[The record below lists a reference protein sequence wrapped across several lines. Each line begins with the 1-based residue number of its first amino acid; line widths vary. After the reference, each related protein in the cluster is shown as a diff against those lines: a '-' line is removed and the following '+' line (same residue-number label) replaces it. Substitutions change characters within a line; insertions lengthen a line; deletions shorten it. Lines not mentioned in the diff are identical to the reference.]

1 MRLEGEKFHFGKKAQ
16 VILPAAAVGLLL
28 LSFIGYFLHPRQF
41 FYSYLT
47 AFVFWLTIGL
57 GALFLTTLHH
67 LTGSVWSVVL
77 RRVYEN
83 IMSVVPYF
91 LILLI
96 PVFFGIHELYH
107 WSHKEAVAANAI
119 LAKKAA
125 FLNPTFFILRSVL
138 YFGVWYLI
146 SRLLCGFSLKQ
157 DQNKASA
164 EAIKRVRATSAG
176 GVILFALTIT
186 FAAFDWIMSLDA
198 HWYSTIFG
206 VYLFSGSTLA
216 ALAFITL
223 LLIILRDKGI
233 LADKVTVEHYHDLGK
248 LLFTF
253 TVFWAYIAFSQY
265 FLIWYANIPEET
277 IWYQHRWIGGWK
289 AVSLLLVFGHFVV
302 PFFILM
308 IRSNKR
314 NFAVLAV
321 MCVWLLFIHWIDIY
335 WLVQPS
341 LHQHGASFSWMDL
354 TLFLGMGGI
363 FIYLFMKKSARYG
376 LLPLNDPQMERS
388 IRTRNY

>member
-1 MRLEGEKFHFGKKAQ
+1 M
-16 VILPAAAVGLLL
+16 LPAAAVGLLL

-57 GALFLTTLHH
+57 GALFLTMLHH

-354 TLFLGMGGI
+354 TLFLGMGGL
-363 FIYLFMKKSARYG
+363 FVYLFMKKSAQYG
-376 LLPLNDPQMERS
+376 LLPRNDPQMERS
-388 IRTRNY
+388 IRIKNY

>member
-1 MRLEGEKFHFGKKAQ
+1 MSMRLEGEKFHFGKKAQ
-16 VILPAAAVGLLL
+16 FILPAAAVGLLL
-28 LSFIGYFLHPRQF
+28 LSFVGFFLHPRQF

-57 GALFLTTLHH
+57 GALFLTILHH

-96 PVFFGIHELYH
+96 PVCSGIHELYH

-125 FLNPTFFILRSVL
+125 FLTPTFFILRSVL

-176 GVILFALTIT
+176 GVILFALTI
-186 FAAFDWIMSLDA
+186 
-198 HWYSTIFG
+198 H
-206 VYLFSGSTLA
+206 
-216 ALAFITL
+216 
-223 LLIILRDKGI
+223 
-233 LADKVTVEHYHDLGK
+233 
-248 LLFTF
+248 
-253 TVFWAYIAFSQY
+253 
-265 FLIWYANIPEET
+265 
-277 IWYQHRWIGGWK
+277 
-289 AVSLLLVFGHFVV
+289 
-302 PFFILM
+302 
-308 IRSNKR
+308 
-314 NFAVLAV
+314 
-321 MCVWLLFIHWIDIY
+321 
-335 WLVQPS
+335 
-341 LHQHGASFSWMDL
+341 
-354 TLFLGMGGI
+354 
-363 FIYLFMKKSARYG
+363 
-376 LLPLNDPQMERS
+376 
-388 IRTRNY
+388 